1 MTVQPG
7 SRGTEVVPPKD
18 LKLVSSTR
26 LICTIMGAASLLTG
40 IKEQVYQLFFNICNS
55 LGILDFRFW
64 ILD

>member
-1 MTVQPG
+1 
-7 SRGTEVVPPKD
+7 
-18 LKLVSSTR
+18 
-26 LICTIMGAASLLTG
+26 MGAASLLTG